1 MEGCSSLSSSSF
13 KKDKWSLAP
22 KRMGVQFGLHTSQRR
37 WTNLEHR
44 GNLLL
49 EKGGLSSVESA
60 RELSMT
66 VVLGQGT
73 TTGAS
78 SLPDPSDDLKEQNN
92 VEKRHKDLFQS
103 QHLEWPP
110 H

>member
-1 MEGCSSLSSSSF
+1 M
-13 KKDKWSLAP
+13 
-22 KRMGVQFGLHTSQRR
+22 
-37 WTNLEHR
+37 
-44 GNLLL
+44 
-49 EKGGLSSVESA
+49 ESA

-66 VVLGQGT
+66 VVLGRGT

-78 SLPDPSDDLKEQNN
+78 SLLDTSDDLKEQNN
-92 VEKRHKDLFQS
+92 EEKRHKDLFQS